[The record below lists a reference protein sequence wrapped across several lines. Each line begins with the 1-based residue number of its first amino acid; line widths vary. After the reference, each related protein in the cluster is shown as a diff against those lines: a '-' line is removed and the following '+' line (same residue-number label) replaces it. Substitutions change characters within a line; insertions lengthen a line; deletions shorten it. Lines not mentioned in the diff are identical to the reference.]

1 MKKIEN
7 DALNIKEFDIIEMKD
22 GRIGTIV
29 HVYNITKY
37 EIEFLKNNNTIS
49 VETVDIKE
57 IKNKKI

>member
-37 EIEFLKNNNTIS
+37 EIEFLKNNKTIS